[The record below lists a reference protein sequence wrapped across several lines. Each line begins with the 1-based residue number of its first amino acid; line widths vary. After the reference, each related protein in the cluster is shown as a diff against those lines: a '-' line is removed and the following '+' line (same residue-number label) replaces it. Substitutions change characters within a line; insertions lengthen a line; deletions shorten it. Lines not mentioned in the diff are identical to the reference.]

1 MASSQHGTPR
11 RVCCHNQSL
20 QGHPCIFVHRST
32 QDSEDC
38 CQRGG
43 PSVLSHRK
51 KNVPPTMWDRPPPA
65 PAPDL
70 QTANLRP
77 RATIKWY
84 ILRAFAQR
92 GAVIR
97 ARGSARLLAEG
108 SSRDAGRRRTL
119 GESARNRSCPSIVG
133 SSGATTKKREHCSL
147 RAHQQHDQENEFRM
161 ECALPKARLHDVC
174 VQNQFRTSR
183 LVCRASIQL

>member
-43 PSVLSHRK
+43 PSVLSQRK
-51 KNVPPTMWDRPPPA
+51 KNVPPTMWYRPTA
-65 PAPDL
+65 PTPDL
-70 QTANLRP
+70 QIANLRP

-108 SSRDAGRRRTL
+108 SSHDAGSRTL

-133 SSGATTKKREHCSL
+133 STKKRDHCSL
-147 RAHQQHDQENEFRM
+147 RDHQQHDQENEFRM